1 MSYDIAFKVRVAD
14 TNKYVT
20 VGDCDA
26 NITWNVR
33 PIIEKSTGLPWLNE
47 ENNGYCVDIMPAI
60 QRGLD
65 ELRSHPNKYKKF
77 EAENGW
83 EWSVIKSDNVFVTK
97 MQVTCEENIRHLL
110 RLTFFIIFWK
120 ILSFCFRVQVELAPL

>member
-1 MSYDIAFKVRVAD
+1 MSYDIEFKVRVAD

-60 QRGLD
+60 QKGLD

-83 EWSVIKSDNVFVTK
+83 GTVSGTARFFAQILQDWNEFTRWQDPEVVAKT
-97 MQVTCEENIRHLL
+97 
-110 RLTFFIIFWK
+110 TFW
-120 ILSFCFRVQVELAPL
+120 VV